1 MTRVEFVPAQRPGN
15 EEIAWRHIW
24 LKSVMLDSG
33 RELASRRFRPT
44 ARKLTLRQRLRRLH
58 RLREVLEE

>member
-1 MTRVEFVPAQRPGN
+1 MTRVEFVPTKNPGS

-33 RELASRRFRPT
+33 KEPTARRFRPT

-58 RLREVLEE
+58 RLREALEG